1 MCVNNKEGEELVV
14 EVKEEVSSKDLK
26 KCAVLRVTRKK
37 TPPKNYKETAW
48 ERVTLK
54 TETYFTNLN
63 LLSFKDYFKQRYFQ
77 VHGGIHDSDRV
88 LKYAAYLLPKFC
100 NNIFVQEAVV

>member
-63 LLSFKDYFKQRYFQ
+63 LLSFKD
-77 VHGGIHDSDRV
+77 
-88 LKYAAYLLPKFC
+88 FC
-100 NNIFVQEAVV
+100 NASSNVIFKCMAGFMILIEY

>member
-37 TPPKNYKETAW
+37 PPPKNYKETAW
-48 ERVTLK
+48 ERVALK

-63 LLSFKDYFKQRYFQ
+63 LLSFKD
-77 VHGGIHDSDRV
+77 
-88 LKYAAYLLPKFC
+88 FC
-100 NNIFVQEAVV
+100 NTSGNVIFKCMAGFMILIEY